1 MAVLV
6 KNTFMKQKPQLSFWQ
21 IWSMSFGFL
30 GIQFGWGLQM
40 ANMTPIYRY
49 LGAEPDKIPMLWL
62 AAPMTGLLVQPVIG
76 YLSDRTWNGLGRRK
90 PYFLMGAILASLALL
105 FMPNSSTLWMAAG
118 LLWIMD
124 ASINITM
131 EPFRAFVADMS
142 PENQQTQ
149 GFTMQSFF
157 IGIGSVL
164 ASYMPLFLTKVLGIQ
179 DDPTAAI
186 PTTVKYAFYF
196 GAVAFIGAVL
206 WTITKTKEYPPEDMA
221 AFEKE
226 KAESKGL
233 FVFLKEMFSEIFNN
247 IFNMPKTMRQ
257 LALVQFFTW
266 PGLFLMWFYFGDAV
280 ATYVFKAPNPDS
292 PLYKEGAA
300 WAGGLFGWY
309 SVITFLFA
317 FILKEIADRLGK
329 KLTHTICLSIGAI
342 GLLSV
347 SFLTDKW
354 SLYFSMSCVGI
365 AWASILSMPYAMLA
379 PSLPPQKM
387 GIYMGIFNFFI
398 VIPEIIATLCFGPI
412 MKHVLNNNSLHAVMI
427 GGGLLLLAAVLTL
440 LVKETSAEGEGE
452 G

>member
-1 MAVLV
+1 MALLQ
-6 KNTFMKQKPQLSFWQ
+6 KTFMNNKPQLSFWQ
-21 IWSMSFGFL
+21 IWNMSFGFL

-40 ANMTPIYRY
+40 ANMSPIYRY
-49 LGAEPDKIPMLWL
+49 LGAEPDKIPLLWL

-90 PYFLMGAILASLALL
+90 PYFLTGAILASIALI
-105 FMPNSSTLWMAAG
+105 FMPNSSALWMAAG

-157 IGIGSVL
+157 IGVGSVL
-164 ASYMPLFLTKVLGIQ
+164 ASYMPLFLTKVMGIQ
-179 DDPTAAI
+179 DSATEAI
-186 PTTVKYAFYF
+186 PTTVKYSFYF
-196 GAVAFIGAVL
+196 GAVAFMGAVL
-206 WTITKTKEYPPEDMA
+206 WTILKTKEYPPEDMA

-233 FVFLKEMFSEIFNN
+233 VVFLQEMFGEIFSN

-280 ATYVFKAPNPDS
+280 ATYIFKAPNPDS

-329 KLTHTICLSIGAI
+329 KLTHAICLTIGAI
-342 GLLSV
+342 GLISV
-347 SFLTDKW
+347 SFLADKW

-379 PSLPPQKM
+379 PSLPAKKM

-398 VIPEIIATLCFGPI
+398 VIPEIIATLFFGPI
-412 MKHVLNNNSLHAVMI
+412 MKNVLNNNSLHAVMT
-427 GGGLLLLAAVLTL
+427 GGFLLLLAAGLTL
-440 LVKETSAEGEGE
+440 LVKETSTESELKI
-452 G
+452 

>member
-1 MAVLV
+1 M
-6 KNTFMKQKPQLSFWQ
+6 KNKPQLSFWQ
-21 IWSMSFGFL
+21 IWNMSFGFL

-40 ANMTPIYRY
+40 ANMSPIYRY
-49 LGAEPDKIPMLWL
+49 LGAEPDKIPLLWL

-90 PYFLMGAILASLALL
+90 PYFLTGAILASIALI
-105 FMPNSSTLWMAAG
+105 FMPNSSALWMAAG

-157 IGIGSVL
+157 IGVGSVL
-164 ASYMPLFLTKVLGIQ
+164 ASYMPLFLTKVMGIQ
-179 DDPTAAI
+179 DSATEAI
-186 PTTVKYAFYF
+186 PTTVKYSFYF
-196 GAVAFIGAVL
+196 GAVAFMGAVL
-206 WTITKTKEYPPEDMA
+206 WTILKTKEYPPEDMA

-233 FVFLKEMFSEIFNN
+233 GVFLQEMFGEIFSN

-280 ATYVFKAPNPDS
+280 ATYIFKAPNPDS

-317 FILKEIADRLGK
+317 FILKEIADKLGK
-329 KLTHTICLSIGAI
+329 KLTHAICLSIGAI

-379 PSLPPQKM
+379 PSLPAKKM

-398 VIPEIIATLCFGPI
+398 VIPEIIATLFFGPI
-412 MKHVLNNNSLHAVMI
+412 MKNVLNNNSLHAVMT
-427 GGGLLLLAAVLTL
+427 GGFLLLVAAGLTL
-440 LVKETSAEGEGE
+440 LVRETSAESAQDH
-452 G
+452 

>member
-1 MAVLV
+1 M
-6 KNTFMKQKPQLSFWQ
+6 KNKPQLSFWQ
-21 IWSMSFGFL
+21 IWNMSFGFL

-40 ANMTPIYRY
+40 ANMSPIYRY
-49 LGAEPDKIPMLWL
+49 LGAEPDKIPLLWL
-62 AAPMTGLLVQPVIG
+62 AAPMTGLIVQPIIG

-90 PYFLMGAILASLALL
+90 PYFLTGAILASIALI
-105 FMPNSSTLWMAAG
+105 FMPNSSALWMAAG

-142 PENQQTQ
+142 PENQQTR

-157 IGIGSVL
+157 IGVGSVL
-164 ASYMPLFLTKVLGIQ
+164 ASYMPLFLTKVMGIQ
-179 DDPTAAI
+179 DSTTEAI
-186 PTTVKYAFYF
+186 PTTVKYSFYF
-196 GAVAFIGAVL
+196 GAVAFMGAVL
-206 WTITKTKEYPPEDMA
+206 WTIFKTKEYPPEDMV

-233 FVFLKEMFSEIFNN
+233 GVFLANMVVEIFNN
-247 IFNMPKTMRQ
+247 IRYMPKTMRQ

-317 FILKEIADRLGK
+317 FLLKEIADKLGK
-329 KLTHTICLSIGAI
+329 KLTHAICLTIGAI
-342 GLLSV
+342 GLISV

-379 PSLPPQKM
+379 PSLPAQKM

-398 VIPEIIATLCFGPI
+398 VIPEIIATLFFGPI
-412 MKHVLNNNSLHAVMI
+412 MKNVLNNNSLHAVMT
-427 GGGLLLLAAVLTL
+427 GGFLLLLAAGLTL
-440 LVKETSAEGEGE
+440 LVKETSTESA
-452 G
+452 